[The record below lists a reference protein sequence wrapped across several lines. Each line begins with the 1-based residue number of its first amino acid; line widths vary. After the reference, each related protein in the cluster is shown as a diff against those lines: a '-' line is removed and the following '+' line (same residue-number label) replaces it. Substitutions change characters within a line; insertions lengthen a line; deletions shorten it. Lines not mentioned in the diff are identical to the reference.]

1 MKRSEKKELK
11 KLMSRK
17 EWKDWKRQHNRIDHS
32 SWEERVRQLDMDMNM
47 SSLVE
52 EEIERAE
59 AEKVLNLAQRNAR
72 RRVTGGVLL
81 LVVAF
86 IGLMVGFKFR

>member
-11 KLMSRK
+11 KSMNRK
-17 EWKDWKRQHNRIDHS
+17 EWKEWKRRHNRIDHS
-32 SWEERVRQLDMDMNM
+32 SWEERIGQLDM
-47 SSLVE
+47 SSLAEDEIEKAE
-52 EEIERAE
+52 EE
-59 AEKVLNLAQRNAR
+59 LGLAQRNAR

-86 IGLMVGFKFR
+86 VGLMIGFRFR

>member
-11 KLMSRK
+11 KSMGRK
-17 EWKDWKRQHNRIDHS
+17 EWKEWKRQHNRIDHS
-32 SWEERVRQLDMDMNM
+32 SWEERIKQLDMN
-47 SSLVE
+47 SLAEDEIEKAE
-52 EEIERAE
+52 EE
-59 AEKVLNLAQRNAR
+59 LGLAQRNAR

-86 IGLMVGFKFR
+86 VGLMVGFRFR

>member
-1 MKRSEKKELK
+1 MKRSKKRELK
-11 KLMSRK
+11 KSMNRK

-32 SWEERVRQLDMDMNM
+32 SWEERVRQLDM
-47 SSLVE
+47 SSLAE
-52 EEIERAE
+52 DEIEKAE
-59 AEKVLNLAQRNAR
+59 VEKELNSAQRNAR

-86 IGLMVGFKFR
+86 VGLMVGFRYR

>member
-1 MKRSEKKELK
+1 MKRSEKKDLK

-32 SWEERVRQLDMDMNM
+32 SWEERIGQLNM
-47 SSLVE
+47 SSLAEDEIEKAE
-52 EEIERAE
+52 EE
-59 AEKVLNLAQRNAR
+59 LGLAQRNAR

-81 LVVAF
+81 LVVGF
-86 IGLMVGFKFR
+86 VGLMVGFRFR

>member
-32 SWEERVRQLDMDMNM
+32 SWEERIGQLDI
-47 SSLVE
+47 SSLAEDEVEKAE
-52 EEIERAE
+52 EE
-59 AEKVLNLAQRNAR
+59 LGLAQRNAR

-81 LVVAF
+81 LVIAF
-86 IGLMVGFKFR
+86 VGLMVGFRFR

>member
-32 SWEERVRQLDMDMNM
+32 SWEDRIGQLDM
-47 SSLVE
+47 SSLAE
-52 EEIERAE
+52 DEIEKAE
-59 AEKVLNLAQRNAR
+59 VEKELNSAQRNAR

-86 IGLMVGFKFR
+86 VGLMSGFRFR

>member
-1 MKRSEKKELK
+1 MKRSEKKDLK
-11 KLMSRK
+11 KSMSRR

-32 SWEERVRQLDMDMNM
+32 FWEERIRQLDM
-47 SSLVE
+47 SSLAEDEIEKAE
-52 EEIERAE
+52 EE
-59 AEKVLNLAQRNAR
+59 LGLAQRNAR

-86 IGLMVGFKFR
+86 IGLMVGFRFR

>member
-17 EWKDWKRQHNRIDHS
+17 EEKDWKRQHNRIDHS
-32 SWEERVRQLDMDMNM
+32 SWEERVKQIDMD
-47 SSLVE
+47 SLTEDEIEKAE
-52 EEIERAE
+52 EE
-59 AEKVLNLAQRNAR
+59 LGLAQRNAR

-86 IGLMVGFKFR
+86 VGLMVGFRFR

>member
-17 EWKDWKRQHNRIDHS
+17 EWKEWRRQHNRIDHS
-32 SWEERVRQLDMDMNM
+32 SWEERIRQLDMN
-47 SSLVE
+47 SLAEDEIEKAE
-52 EEIERAE
+52 EE
-59 AEKVLNLAQRNAR
+59 LGFAQRNAR

-81 LVVAF
+81 LVIAL
-86 IGLMVGFKFR
+86 IGLMVGFRFR

>member
-32 SWEERVRQLDMDMNM
+32 SWEEKIRQLDMDM
-47 SSLVE
+47 SSSVE
-52 EEIERAE
+52 EDIEKAE
-59 AEKVLNLAQRNAR
+59 VEKELNSAQRNAR

-86 IGLMVGFKFR
+86 VGLMVGFRYR

>member
-17 EWKDWKRQHNRIDHS
+17 EWKDWKKQHNRIDHS
-32 SWEERVRQLDMDMNM
+32 SWEERIGQLNISFLAEDEIEKA
-47 SSLVE
+47 E
-52 EEIERAE
+52 EE
-59 AEKVLNLAQRNAR
+59 LGLAQRNAR

-86 IGLMVGFKFR
+86 VGLMVGFRFR

>member
-32 SWEERVRQLDMDMNM
+32 SWEERVRQIDMD
-47 SSLVE
+47 SLAEDEIRKAEVE
-52 EEIERAE
+52 KE
-59 AEKVLNLAQRNAR
+59 LNLAQRNAR

-81 LVVAF
+81 LVVSF
-86 IGLMVGFKFR
+86 IGLMVGFRFR

>member
-17 EWKDWKRQHNRIDHS
+17 EWKEWKRQHNRIDHS
-32 SWEERVRQLDMDMNM
+32 SWEERIGQLDM
-47 SSLVE
+47 SSLAE
-52 EEIERAE
+52 DEIEKAE
-59 AEKVLNLAQRNAR
+59 VEKELNSAQRNAR
-72 RRVTGGVLL
+72 RRVTGGVFL

-86 IGLMVGFKFR
+86 VGLMVGFRFR

>member
-32 SWEERVRQLDMDMNM
+32 SWEERIRQLDM
-47 SSLVE
+47 SSSVE
-52 EEIERAE
+52 EEVEK
-59 AEKVLNLAQRNAR
+59 AEKELNLAQRNAR

-86 IGLMVGFKFR
+86 VGLMVGFRYR

>member
-32 SWEERVRQLDMDMNM
+32 TWEERIKQLDM
-47 SSLVE
+47 SSLAEDEIEKAE
-52 EEIERAE
+52 EE
-59 AEKVLNLAQRNAR
+59 LCLAQRNAR

-86 IGLMVGFKFR
+86 VGLMVGFRFR

>member
-32 SWEERVRQLDMDMNM
+32 SWEERIWQLDM
-47 SSLVE
+47 SSLAEDEIEKAE
-52 EEIERAE
+52 EE
-59 AEKVLNLAQRNAR
+59 LGFAQRNAR

-81 LVVAF
+81 SVVAF
-86 IGLMVGFKFR
+86 VGLMVGYRFR

>member
-11 KLMSRK
+11 KSMNRK
-17 EWKDWKRQHNRIDHS
+17 EWKEWKRQHNRIDHS
-32 SWEERVRQLDMDMNM
+32 SWEERIGQLNM
-47 SSLVE
+47 SSLAEDEIEKAE
-52 EEIERAE
+52 EE
-59 AEKVLNLAQRNAR
+59 LGLAQRNAR

-86 IGLMVGFKFR
+86 VGLMVGFRFR

>member
-32 SWEERVRQLDMDMNM
+32 SWEERIRQLDMN
-47 SSLVE
+47 SLAE
-52 EEIERAE
+52 DEIEK
-59 AEKVLNLAQRNAR
+59 AEKELGLAQRNAR

-86 IGLMVGFKFR
+86 VGLMVGFRFR

>member
-32 SWEERVRQLDMDMNM
+32 SWEEKIRQLDMD
-47 SSLVE
+47 SLAEDKVEKAE
-52 EEIERAE
+52 EE
-59 AEKVLNLAQRNAR
+59 LGLAQRNAR

-86 IGLMVGFKFR
+86 VGLMVGFRFR

>member
-32 SWEERVRQLDMDMNM
+32 SWEEKIRQLDMD
-47 SSLVE
+47 SLAEDEVEKAE
-52 EEIERAE
+52 EE
-59 AEKVLNLAQRNAR
+59 LGLAQRNAR

-86 IGLMVGFKFR
+86 VGLMVGFRFR

>member
-11 KLMSRK
+11 KLMNRK

-32 SWEERVRQLDMDMNM
+32 SWEEKIRQLDMN
-47 SSLVE
+47 SLAEDEIKKVE
-52 EEIERAE
+52 EE
-59 AEKVLNLAQRNAR
+59 LGLAQRNVR

-86 IGLMVGFKFR
+86 VGLMVGFRFR

>member
-1 MKRSEKKELK
+1 MKKSEKKELK

-32 SWEERVRQLDMDMNM
+32 SWENRIGQLDM
-47 SSLVE
+47 SSLAEDEIEKAE
-52 EEIERAE
+52 EE
-59 AEKVLNLAQRNAR
+59 LGLAQRNAR

-81 LVVAF
+81 LVVAL
-86 IGLMVGFKFR
+86 IGLMVGFRFR

>member
-17 EWKDWKRQHNRIDHS
+17 EWKEWKRQHNRIDHS
-32 SWEERVRQLDMDMNM
+32 SWEERVRQLDMD
-47 SSLVE
+47 SLAE
-52 EEIERAE
+52 EEIEKAE
-59 AEKVLNLAQRNAR
+59 EELGLAQRNAR

-86 IGLMVGFKFR
+86 VGLMVGFKFR

>member
-17 EWKDWKRQHNRIDHS
+17 DWKDWKRQHNRIDHS
-32 SWEERVRQLDMDMNM
+32 SWEERIGQLDM
-47 SSLVE
+47 SSLAEDEIEKAE
-52 EEIERAE
+52 EE
-59 AEKVLNLAQRNAR
+59 LGLAQRNAR

-81 LVVAF
+81 LVVALV
-86 IGLMVGFKFR
+86 GLMVGFRYR

>member
-1 MKRSEKKELK
+1 MKRSERKELK

-32 SWEERVRQLDMDMNM
+32 SWEEKIRQLDM
-47 SSLVE
+47 SSSVE
-52 EEIERAE
+52 EEIEKAE

-81 LVVAF
+81 LVIAF
-86 IGLMVGFKFR
+86 VGLMVGFRFR

>member
-1 MKRSEKKELK
+1 MKRSENKELK

-32 SWEERVRQLDMDMNM
+32 SWEERVRQLDMD
-47 SSLVE
+47 SLAEDEIEKAE
-52 EEIERAE
+52 EE
-59 AEKVLNLAQRNAR
+59 LGLAQRNAR

-86 IGLMVGFKFR
+86 VGLMVSFKHR

>member
-11 KLMSRK
+11 KSMNRK
-17 EWKDWKRQHNRIDHS
+17 EWKEWKRQHNRIDHS
-32 SWEERVRQLDMDMNM
+32 SWEGRIRQLDMN
-47 SSLVE
+47 SLAEDEVEKAE
-52 EEIERAE
+52 EE
-59 AEKVLNLAQRNAR
+59 LGLAQRNAR

-86 IGLMVGFKFR
+86 VGLMVGFRFR